1 VSPATT
7 PLPATTGRTRP
18 DLDVGTVIV
27 GAGFSGLAMAVGLR
41 RSGQDD
47 FVVLE
52 QADDL
57 GGVWRDNVYPGA
69 ACDVP
74 SYLYS
79 LSTDQRKD
87 WTRPCSPQPEIHAY
101 LRDVAAH
108 HRLHERVRTGVR
120 VTDAAWDEK
129 RLAWTVVLADGGSLT
144 CQALV
149 LGCGQLSKP
158 AFPAIEGRE
167 RFAGPTFHSGAW
179 DPEVPLQGRRVA
191 VIGTGASAAQ
201 FVPPVAEAAGHLDV
215 YQRTANWVLPRRN
228 RPYAGWAR
236 RLIERVPGL
245 QGLRRMGMWTFMETG
260 IAGQTRVPPVRLAL
274 RAWSTWHMRRQVRDP
289 ALRAKLLPDYP
300 IGCKRVLFS
309 SSFLPALVRD
319 DVDVVVDPIARIT
332 ERGVVVREP
341 DGTERE
347 RPADVLVYGT
357 GFRAHDFVAPID
369 VHGVG
374 GRTLAA
380 AWTGGAEAHLGVTVA
395 GFPNLFLLYGPNTNL
410 GFGSIVV
417 MIEAQARYVLDAL
430 RVLRRTGAAALELR
444 PEVQVTSTAAVQERL
459 RASVWASCRS
469 WYRQGED
476 GRIVNNWPGQMI
488 EYQRS
493 TAAVDLGEY
502 RLRGRLADVV
512 GPGPGRVPSTDD
524 PAQGAAALRRGAGV
538 A

>member
-1 VSPATT
+1 VSAP
-7 PLPATTGRTRP
+7 PLALPPTTGRTRP
-18 DLDVGTVIV
+18 DLDVGTVVV

-41 RSGQDD
+41 QSGQDD

-52 QADDL
+52 QADDV

-108 HRLHERVRTGVR
+108 HRLHERVRTGVT
-120 VTDAAWDEK
+120 VAAATWDGE
-129 RLAWTVVLADGGSLT
+129 RAAWTVELAGGGRLT
-144 CQALV
+144 CAALV

-158 AFPAIEGRE
+158 AFPAIAGRE
-167 RFAGPTFHSGAW
+167 RFAGPSFHSGEW
-179 DPEVPLQGRRVA
+179 DHDVALEGRRVA

-201 FVPPVAEAAGHLDV
+201 FVPPVAEAAARLDV

-228 RPYAGWAR
+228 RPYRGWTR
-236 RLIERVPGL
+236 HLIERVPGL
-245 QGLRRMGMWTFMETG
+245 QGLRRLGMWAFMESG
-260 IAGQTRVPPVRLAL
+260 IAGQTRAPAVRLGL

-289 ALRAKLLPDYP
+289 AMRATLLPDYP

-319 DVDVVVDPIARIT
+319 DVDVVTDPIVRIT
-332 ERGVVVREP
+332 ETGVVVREP

-357 GFRAHDFVAPID
+357 GFRAHDFVAPI
-369 VHGVG
+369 VVRGVG
-374 GRTLAA
+374 GRALSS
-380 AWTGGAEAHLGVTVA
+380 AWSAGAEAHLGITVA

-417 MIEAQARYVLDAL
+417 MIEAQAGYVLDAL
-430 RVLRRTGAAALELR
+430 RVLRSSGAAALELR
-444 PEVQVTSTAAVQERL
+444 PEVQRTSAAAVQERL

-476 GRIVNNWPGQMI
+476 GRIVNNWPGQMV
-488 EYQRS
+488 EYQRR
-493 TAAVDLGEY
+493 TRAVDLDEY
-502 RLRGRLADVV
+502 RLVGRLAEVV
-512 GPGPGRVPSTDD
+512 GT
-524 PAQGAAALRRGAGV
+524 AAPTPAGV
-538 A
+538 AAAPTPAAGAAR